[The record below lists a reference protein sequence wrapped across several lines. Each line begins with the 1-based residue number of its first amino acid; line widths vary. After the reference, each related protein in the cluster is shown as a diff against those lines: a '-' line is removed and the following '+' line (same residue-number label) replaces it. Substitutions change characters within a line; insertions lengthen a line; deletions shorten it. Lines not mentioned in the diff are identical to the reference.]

1 MRIAFIGSGGIA
13 RQHAKGLMGRADVQC
28 VGAYDVMA
36 ERAQAFAADH
46 GGAAYTALGDLLDTA
61 RPDAAWVC
69 LPPFAHGEAELAL
82 LARRIPFLV
91 EKPISNSLD
100 VARRIL
106 DEVQRTGTLVA
117 AGYMNR
123 YRRGV
128 QRLRELL
135 ASDPPV
141 LLHAAW
147 AGGTPGVSWW
157 RVKAQSGGQIVEQTT
172 HLFDVA
178 RYLAGE
184 PERVCAVGARG
195 FVGDMPGYDVD
206 DASAVAVQF
215 ASGAVGSLMSCCA
228 NRAGVGGVYLSVMAT
243 HLAAQMTGWEL
254 NTTIDK
260 SRFEHEQITGEPD
273 IFAIEDAA
281 FLRAVQS
288 GDPQWVRSP
297 YADAIKTLAFCL
309 AADQAVATGLPV
321 TVASL

>member
-1 MRIAFIGSGGIA
+1 
-13 RQHAKGLMGRADVQC
+13 VQL
-28 VGAYDVMA
+28 VGAYDVLA
-36 ERAQAFAADH
+36 ERAQAFAGEY
-46 GGAAYTALGDLLDTA
+46 GGTAYTALAELLDRA
-61 RPDAAWVC
+61 KPDAAWVC

-106 DEVQRTGTLVA
+106 GEVERTGTLVA

-141 LLHAAW
+141 LLQAAW
-147 AGGTPGVSWW
+147 IGGTPGVSWW

-184 PERVCAVGARG
+184 PERVYAAGAHG
-195 FVGDMPGYDVD
+195 FVNDMPGYDVD
-206 DASAVAVQF
+206 DASVVSVQF
-215 ASGAVGSLMSCCA
+215 VSGAVGSMLSCCA
-228 NRAGVGGVYLSVMAT
+228 HRTGVGGVHLAVTAT
-243 HLAAQMTGWEL
+243 HLQATMTGWDL
-254 NTTIDK
+254 STVIHK
-260 SRFEHEQITGEPD
+260 SRLEQEQIAGEPE

-281 FLRAVQS
+281 FLRAVET
-288 GDPQWVRSP
+288 GDPQSVRAP

-309 AADQAVATGLPV
+309 AADQSLTSGLPV
-321 TVASL
+321 EIAAL